1 MELGGLINLYNYLLS
16 TLRLAIGL
24 GLIGSVIWQV
34 TDRMAN
40 GIFRPFEYFAYF
52 SIVTAIV
59 AGLVFVIAGFG
70 LLLKIDDTKW
80 VEISRLS
87 LAVALIV
94 VGVVYHALLAD
105 VANDVRDGDY
115 NWPVLPN
122 EIIHTYAPIL
132 AAIEYL
138 VSVKAFR
145 IRFRSFLWVA
155 VFPLT
160 WLVLSIVRGAATN
173 WWPYWF
179 INPNGEAGLG
189 GMLTYIG
196 AITLFFLALGIAVL
210 GLKKLFQK
218 LVLR

>member
-1 MELGGLINLYNYLLS
+1 MYNFSLA
-16 TLRLAIGL
+16 TLRLLIGV
-24 GLIGSVIWQV
+24 GLLGSVIWQV
-34 TDRMAN
+34 TDRIAN
-40 GIFRPFEYFAYF
+40 DLFRPFEYFAYF

-59 AGLVFVIAGFG
+59 AGLFLITTSFG
-70 LLLKIDDTKW
+70 LMLKIEDTKW
-80 VEISRLS
+80 VEIARLS
-87 LAVALIV
+87 MAVALIV

-105 VANDVRDGDY
+105 AANDVRDGDY
-115 NWPVLPN
+115 AWPVLPN
-122 EIIHTYAPIL
+122 EIIHTYSPIL

-138 VSVKAFR
+138 ISVRAFR
-145 IRFRSFLWVA
+145 IRLRAFVWVA

-160 WLVLSIVRGAATN
+160 WLVLSIVRGTATN

-196 AITLFFLALGIAVL
+196 AITMFFLILGILVL
-210 GLKKLFQK
+210 GLKKLLQR

>member
-1 MELGGLINLYNYLLS
+1 MSKTMYNYSLAA
-16 TLRLAIGL
+16 LRLAIGI

-34 TDRMAN
+34 TDRIAN

-59 AGLVFVIAGFG
+59 AGLFFITTGFG
-70 LLLKIDDTKW
+70 LLLKIEDTKW
-80 VEISRLS
+80 VEIARLS

-115 NWPVLPN
+115 VWPVLPN

-138 VSVKAFR
+138 ISIKAFR
-145 IRFRSFLWVA
+145 IRLRAFFWVA

-160 WLVLSIVRGAATN
+160 WLVLSIIRGTATN

-189 GMLTYIG
+189 GMLTYIA
-196 AITLFFLALGIAVL
+196 AITVFFLVLGVGVLGIKQL
-210 GLKKLFQK
+210 LRK

>member
-1 MELGGLINLYNYLLS
+1 MYNYTLAS
-16 TLRLAIGL
+16 LRLLIGV
-24 GLIGSVIWQV
+24 GLLGSVIWQV
-34 TDRMAN
+34 TDRIAN
-40 GIFRPFEYFAYF
+40 DLFRPFEYFAYF
-52 SIVTAIV
+52 SIVTAIL
-59 AGLVFVIAGFG
+59 AGLFLITTGFG
-70 LLLKIDDTKW
+70 LLLKIEDTKW
-80 VEISRLS
+80 VEIARLS

-105 VANDVRDGDY
+105 AANDVRDGDY
-115 NWPVLPN
+115 AWPGLPN

-138 VSVKAFR
+138 ISVRAFR
-145 IRFRSFLWVA
+145 IRLRAFIWVA

-160 WLVLSIVRGAATN
+160 WLVLSIVRGSATN

-196 AITLFFLALGIAVL
+196 AITLFFLILGILVL
-210 GLKKLFQK
+210 GLKKLLQR
-218 LVLR
+218 LILR

>member
-1 MELGGLINLYNYLLS
+1 MVYNNLLAS
-16 TLRLAIGL
+16 LRLAIGV
-24 GLIGSVIWQV
+24 GLLGSVAWQV
-34 TDRMAN
+34 TDRIAN

-52 SIVTAIV
+52 SIVTAIF
-59 AGLVFVIAGFG
+59 AGLFLITTGFG

-80 VEISRLS
+80 VEIARLS
-87 LAVALIV
+87 FTVALIV
-94 VGVVYHALLAD
+94 VGVVYHTLLAD

-138 VSVKAFR
+138 ISVKAFR
-145 IRFRSFLWVA
+145 IRMRAFLWVA

-160 WLVLSIVRGAATN
+160 WLLLSVVRGNATN

-196 AITLFFLALGIAVL
+196 AITLFFLTLGLAVL
-210 GLKKLFQK
+210 GLKKLLQR